1 MRLLIALLVVS
12 AFGCGQVQVM
22 QVDVGLG
29 LECRDLSERR
39 DGVDTRE
46 GEVGGES
53 AEEDAA
59 RAGGSVAPKP
69 TPRGGRTAG
78 ATR

>member
-29 LECRDLSERR
+29 LECRDLGERR
-39 DGVDTRE
+39 DGGDA
-46 GEVGGES
+46 GEAEGGE
-53 AEEDAA
+53 AAGGDAG
-59 RAGGSVAPKP
+59 RAGEPVSPK
-69 TPRGGRTAG
+69 TTRGGRTAG

>member
-29 LECRDLSERR
+29 LKCRDLGERR
-39 DGVDTRE
+39 DGANAGDD
-46 GEVGGES
+46 GEAAG
-53 AEEDAA
+53 EDAV